1 MLKVVVLISG
11 RGSNLKAIIDK
22 CSKKDVPA
30 KVIAVISNNSSATGL
45 KSNGKFKKIIIDN
58 KLSKKVFENKLHNNL
73 IKLKPDLICLA
84 GFMKILSPF
93 IIKKWKNKI
102 INVHPSLLP
111 SFKGLNTHE
120 RALKAGAKKS
130 GCTIHFVDESLDGG
144 PVIIQAETKITKK
157 MTSKKLGEIILKIEH
172 KILPEVVSLF
182 AKNEI
187 TIKKNKVII
196 KNKKKLIFFAKN
208 IQIN

>member
-22 CSKKDVPA
+22 CSKKNVSA
-30 KVIAVISNNSSATGL
+30 KVIAIISNNPNASGIKLS
-45 KSNGKFKKIIIDN
+45 GKFKKIIIDN
-58 KLSKKVFENKLHNNL
+58 KLSKKKFQIELQNNL
-73 IKLKPDLICLA
+73 KKLKPDLICLA

-93 IIKKWKNKI
+93 ITKKWKNKI

-111 SFKGLNTHE
+111 SFKGLNTHK

-144 PVIIQAETKITKK
+144 PIIAQVETTINKK
-157 MTSKKLGEIILKIEH
+157 MTSTDLSKKILKMEH
-172 KILPEVVSLF
+172 KIYPEVVNLF
-182 AKNEI
+182 AM
-187 TIKKNKVII
+187 KKISMKENKVLI
-196 KNKKKLIFFAKN
+196 KDKKKLNLFIKN
-208 IQIN
+208 I